1 MLLLTLC
8 CTEPQGVS
16 EVCSTMDLCVCILAS
31 GSRCHNQQVS
41 ITWDWGHSPALV
53 QVTLFRRSE
62 DKLFSQPLWVIL
74 MCPHAWELPSH
85 THNTCQCVRSSVREV
100 CPLVR
105 KTQLLVDRFFV
116 RLFLKRL
123 RDPLKFPSF
132 LFSFGTLI
140 IS

>member
-1 MLLLTLC
+1 MLLLTFC

-16 EVCSTMDLCVCILAS
+16 EVHSTMELCVCTLAS

-41 ITWDWGHSPALV
+41 ITWDWGHFPALV
-53 QVTLFRRSE
+53 QVSLFRRSE

-74 MCPHAWELPSH
+74 MCPHVWELPSH
-85 THNTCQCVRSSVREV
+85 THNTCQCVCSSVREV
-100 CPLVR
+100 CPLIR

-116 RLFLKRL
+116 SLCLKRL

-132 LFSFGTLI
+132 LFSFRTLI